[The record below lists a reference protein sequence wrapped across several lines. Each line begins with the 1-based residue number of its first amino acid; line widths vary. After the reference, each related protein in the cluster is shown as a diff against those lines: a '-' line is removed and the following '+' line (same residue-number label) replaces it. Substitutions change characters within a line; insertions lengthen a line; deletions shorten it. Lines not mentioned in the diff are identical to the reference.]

1 MPTYIMLSTLTN
13 EGRRTVRKNPDRIK
27 EVNEEIER
35 MGAKVIAQYATLG
48 QYDFV
53 NILEAPDNDAIARI
67 SIDLGARGTVQFIT
81 LPAIPV
87 VEFIKKMG

>member
-1 MPTYIMLSTLTN
+1 MLSTLTN